1 MNDSASEQE
10 AVRTTIVGGRP
21 PGSGRSNVTVPHGLE
36 VLLKKAAVD
45 PEFRT
50 LLFEQRTGAAEAI
63 ELQLEPAE
71 EAMLK
76 AIPQEHLQIIISQT
90 VVPVEQRRVFL
101 GRFAAAMLAAISA
114 GFAGCTSAAA
124 TKGVR
129 PDRPSSQPSTNSPT
143 SLSPPDTLGIRP
155 DHP

>member
-21 PGSGRSNVTVPHGLE
+21 PGSGRSNVTVPRGLE

-50 LLFEQRTGAAEAI
+50 LLFEQRTGAAAAI

-76 AIPQEHLQIIISQT
+76 AIPQEQLQIIISQT

-101 GRFAAAMLAAISA
+101 GRVTAAMLALV
-114 GFAGCTSAAA
+114 GVGLAGCEPMAETAGA
-124 TKGVR
+124 R
-129 PDRPSSQPSTNSPT
+129 PDRPEETTNTPPAPATRGTSP
-143 SLSPPDTLGIRP
+143 DRP
-155 DHP
+155 